1 MYPATDDS
9 SGDEE
14 EQAERLLRTNLP
26 DGVFSLKQWYT
37 NGKEFKQSVIRYVLK
52 TRRNVVNDRWENTK
66 QGARCKAKDCEWL
79 IYCVVENP
87 IKKWMVKRFDDKHTC
102 HPVGR
107 YDLIRSPVV
116 ANLFLE
122 NNRRDPHMTAPEIK
136 DEMKRR
142 YNIIITPS
150 LAQSARK
157 KDFWYVRSWMQ
168 WTICKT

>member
-1 MYPATDDS
+1 M
-9 SGDEE
+9 
-14 EQAERLLRTNLP
+14 
-26 DGVFSLKQWYT
+26 
-37 NGKEFKQSVIRYVLK
+37 
-52 TRRNVVNDRWENTK
+52 NDRWEKTK

-87 IKKWMVKRFDDKHTC
+87 IRKWMVKRFDDKHTC

-116 ANLFLE
+116 ADLFLE
-122 NNRRDPHMTAPEIK
+122 NIRRDPHMTAPEIK

-157 KDFWYVRSWMQ
+157 KDF
-168 WTICKT
+168 